1 MSDEMA
7 VAVIDAARELGL
19 RVPEDVSVVG
29 FDDTVT
35 AATSTP
41 PLTTVH
47 QPHADKGAAAVR
59 MLLGGSAAAKEI
71 TFPVELVV
79 RELDRPPGGLISR
92 RRRRSPRARR

>member
-1 MSDEMA
+1 MA
-7 VAVIDAARELGL
+7 VAVIDAAGELGL

-35 AATSTP
+35 AATSSP
-41 PLTTVH
+41 PLTTVR

-59 MLLGGSAAAKEI
+59 MLLGGEPCDRRTV

-79 RELDRPPGGLISR
+79 RGSTVPAAQAVISR
-92 RRRRSPRARR
+92 RRRRRSPARR

>member
-7 VAVIDAARELGL
+7 VGVIAAARELGL

-41 PLTTVH
+41 PLTTVR

-59 MLLGGSAAAKEI
+59 MLLGGSGASKEI

-79 RELDRPPGGLISR
+79 RASTA
-92 RRRRSPRARR
+92 RASAS